1 MTEHTIDTLE
11 LEIESNANDAGKA
24 LDKLAKTLAEIKIS
38 LNGITFKNMQNFAK
52 NADKI
57 SKSFSGMLKTV
68 NSVDKKLKSTQGI
81 KIPVKANT
89 EDIENIIDNLQKRF
103 REAGADFSFTGNSVQ
118 LEKEIA
124 KTEKSLERLYS
135 KQDEAVDLND
145 FGSKAFI
152 RLQRNIAATVNKL
165 DILREK
171 FAENKK
177 AAEEMAKNIT
187 ITRFDADIGE
197 SVYEPPKEVEVSEK
211 SLGFDPGAMRAVFGE
226 GADQIRD
233 FKIGR
238 AHV

>member
-1 MTEHTIDTLE
+1 MMTEHTIDTLE

-38 LNGITFKNMQNFAK
+38 LNGISFKNMQNFAK

-124 KTEKSLERLYS
+124 KTEKSLENPDFS
-135 KQDEAVDLND
+135 QFDNDSQIENQKKCFPPSGKQKYDRISLKLEKKSWNQVS
-145 FGSKAFI
+145 GSLFLTK
-152 RLQRNIAATVNKL
+152 
-165 DILREK
+165 
-171 FAENKK
+171 
-177 AAEEMAKNIT
+177 
-187 ITRFDADIGE
+187 
-197 SVYEPPKEVEVSEK
+197 
-211 SLGFDPGAMRAVFGE
+211 
-226 GADQIRD
+226 
-233 FKIGR
+233 
-238 AHV
+238 